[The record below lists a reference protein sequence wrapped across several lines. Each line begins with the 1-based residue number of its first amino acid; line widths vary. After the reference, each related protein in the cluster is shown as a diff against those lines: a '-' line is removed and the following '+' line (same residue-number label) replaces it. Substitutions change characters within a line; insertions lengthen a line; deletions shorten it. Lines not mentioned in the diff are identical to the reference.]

1 MSAASLHPTTD
12 SSPLI
17 VRELVCGYGNRAIL
31 GPLDFTLEPGS
42 FMLIEGPNGAGKS
55 TLLKTIIGLI
65 PPISGTYTW
74 NIDREHLRF
83 VPQTRTLDP
92 MLPATVKDVLM
103 TGQHHGRGFK
113 SLRIT
118 RDTAA
123 IQQVLEIV
131 EMATFKHHLF
141 RELSE
146 GQKQLILI
154 ARALLGHPKV
164 ILLDEPSASMD
175 PEREAHTLQILQK
188 IQRTQ
193 QVAMLMIAHGS
204 KPARRASNHIMTI
217 DRQGHIHLG
226 PGECST
232 CDSTH

>member
-1 MSAASLHPTTD
+1 MIASPTTA
-12 SSPLI
+12 PLI
-17 VRELVCGYGNRAIL
+17 VQNLICGYNNRAIL

-42 FMLIEGPNGAGKS
+42 FMLVEGPNGAGKS

-65 PPISGTYTW
+65 PPISGTFTW
-74 NIDREHLRF
+74 NIDREFLRF

-92 MLPATVKDVLM
+92 MLPATVNDVLK

-113 SLRIT
+113 SLRIH
-118 RDTAA
+118 RDPAA
-123 IQQVLEIV
+123 IQKVLEQV
-131 EMATFKHHLF
+131 EMASFKNHLF

-146 GQKQLILI
+146 GQKQLVLI

-175 PEREAHTLQILQK
+175 PEREAHTLAILQK

-193 QVAMLMIAHGS
+193 NVAMLMIAHGS
-204 KPARRASNHIMTI
+204 QHARNASTHIMTI
-217 DRQGHIHLG
+217 DRQGQIHLG
-226 PGECST
+226 PGQCST
-232 CDSTH
+232 CDLTAHTN